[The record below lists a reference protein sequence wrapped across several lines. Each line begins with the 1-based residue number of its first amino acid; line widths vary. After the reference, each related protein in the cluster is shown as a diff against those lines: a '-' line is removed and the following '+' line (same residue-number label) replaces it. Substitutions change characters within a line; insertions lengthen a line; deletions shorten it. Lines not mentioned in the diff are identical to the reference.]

1 MGSTIEWESLSES
14 DCALI
19 LLAKDSNWLN
29 S

>member
-1 MGSTIEWESLSES
+1 MGEWESLSES

>member
-1 MGSTIEWESLSES
+1 MGIEWESLSES

-19 LLAKDSNWLN
+19 LWARDSNWLN